1 MTTPSTGKFTVEST
15 MPTNMP
21 IGMGSKPE
29 GSTAPTTAPC
39 EIYMVISTAIIPAH
53 AMITTLGTAEAVR
66 DGNSGTV
73 QLSARRAKK
82 PRLTR
87 MRSWVSGRW
96 IDSTAR

>member
-21 IGMGSKPE
+21 IGMGSKLE

-53 AMITTLGTAEAVR
+53 AMITTHGAAEAARTSHGAAIPEAGREVAAAPS
-66 DGNSGTV
+66 DPASAVDQTHHI
-73 QLSARRAKK
+73 LS
-82 PRLTR
+82 
-87 MRSWVSGRW
+87 
-96 IDSTAR
+96 